1 MIILGLT
8 GGIGS
13 GKSTIARI
21 FEELGVPVYYADI
34 EAKKFLDEEPVK
46 NELRKLW
53 GNRVLDAENKVDKA
67 VLASIV
73 FKDEKELAK
82 LNALIHPLLEEDFKQ
97 WVQKQNAA
105 PYVVKEA
112 AILFEAG
119 FDKNVD
125 RVLSVTAPVEQRI
138 ARVME
143 RDHVNRQQ
151 VLDRVSKQWTDE
163 MRAEKS
169 DYIIRN
175 SDTDMVLEQVFKLHE
190 QLMHESET

>member
-190 QLMHESET
+190 QLMYESET